1 VTVAPLELLAATVRF
16 EEQISTIGVLVLTT
30 VTWNEQLVTWPQ
42 LSLAVQVTTVKPT
55 AKLVPLGGV
64 QVRLVTPQPPVA
76 LEL

>member
-1 VTVAPLELLAATVRF
+1 VLLELVVTVIFDEQVNEMGGGLLWM
-16 EEQISTIGVLVLTT
+16 T

-42 LSLAVQVTTVKPT
+42 LSLAVQVTNVVPRV
-55 AKLVPLGGV
+55 KLVPLGGA